1 MRNLHRKM
9 SYRRTT
15 ILLLILA
22 ASLFSIRVSAQRSAN
37 DTILLGAFT
46 QGADTFAMVFLND
59 AEVIGQFDPKFAEE
73 RARMNRLRYNVWK
86 VYPYALIA
94 AELIKNVDDTLDKF
108 DSRHERKAY
117 LKTLEKEMNKRF
129 KGELVDMSMEQGQI
143 LVKLIDRQTGKN
155 CFHIIKELKGGFNA
169 LIWQSV
175 ALVFN
180 NNLKREY
187 DPYDRDKDIETI
199 VQEIEA
205 YNLHRYQFEQQA
217 RQRAAL
223 QKQVQEYKTTHPV
236 N

>member
-1 MRNLHRKM
+1 M
-9 SYRRTT
+9 
-15 ILLLILA
+15 LLL
-22 ASLFSIRVSAQRSAN
+22 VSFIPFKHAIAQRSAN
-37 DTILLGAFT
+37 DTILLGGFI
-46 QGADTFAMVFLND
+46 QGKDTFAMVFLND
-59 AEVIGQFDPKFAEE
+59 VDIIGQFDPKFAEE
-73 RARMNRLRYNVWK
+73 RARQAKLRYNVWK

-94 AELIKNVDDTLDKF
+94 AQLLKNVDDTLDKF
-108 DSRHERKAY
+108 GRRRERKAY
-117 LKTLEKEMNKRF
+117 LKALEKEMNSRF
-129 KGELVDMSMEQGQI
+129 KGELVDMSIEQGQI

-155 CFHIIKELKGGFNA
+155 CFHIIRELKGGFNA

-187 DPYDRDKDIETI
+187 DPYDRDKDIEKY

-217 RQRAAL
+217 RQRATL
-223 QKQVQEYKTTHPV
+223 QKQLQQYKATHNV